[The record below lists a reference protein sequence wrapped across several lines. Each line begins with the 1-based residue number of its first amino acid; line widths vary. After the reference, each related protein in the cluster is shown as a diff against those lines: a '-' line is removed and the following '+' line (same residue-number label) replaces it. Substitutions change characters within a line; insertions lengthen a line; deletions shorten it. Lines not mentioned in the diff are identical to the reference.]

1 MECNRD
7 EAMRAMEIAQRKVG
21 AKDIEGARKFVLKA
35 QQLYPCVEGLSQM
48 MPMLEVLLAAEQKIN
63 GEMDW
68 YGILQLDD
76 VMADDSVVKK
86 QYRKLA
92 LLLHPDKNKIVGAD
106 GAFKLIVEAW
116 GVLSDKI
123 RRAIYDEKI
132 KGFEF
137 KHLQSRNQQ
146 SPQERP
152 QNPPPPQK
160 PKKPPQK
167 RPQRAPPKKKQDTH
181 ANANGF
187 PNANPSTSTNNTS
200 PAMDTTANPT
210 DTATAAHGST
220 LPNPPNKSK
229 TFWTVCPYCAMQYE
243 YLRIYENLNLLC
255 RNCQKPFLAVEAF
268 AIPVAVNGLNAS
280 CYPWLFAQMES
291 PNNQS
296 GGVGLGAGSLANGL
310 RMDGFPNLNTM
321 WGGAFPG
328 SNTAATA
335 SAAEAVNLSSED
347 ELDSEDTQSDEMI
360 GISMKRD
367 DEFDIGISMKR
378 GDEFAIPLNQAIGKE
393 AKGKSPIWR
402 KATSSAKSAVASSPP
417 KVPSSSKISIPS
429 KSPFSTNAGSPS
441 KASSSSTK
449 VPSSSKFSMPQ
460 NSPLSTNVPSPSKA
474 SSSSTK
480 PTSIPKVPTPK
491 ASQSPKVSASPKVME
506 KPKKRKL
513 EEYDE
518 DSKQG
523 SIVKQNAKKSAC
535 SRKDTNNVEVE
546 SAETESKKE
555 QKRLS
560 PGLSN
565 ATLPSTN
572 KISKSTSNPTPSNKQ
587 APPSKHTPS
596 FPKDTSAK
604 AVRILLAEKAKMEI
618 LKNLAIVKKNAEKAA
633 AAKAEGLA
641 AAEKEE
647 ESRRKALED
656 EEKAKE
662 LAKNEK
668 KEALNKV
675 KKPRSD
681 KKRKPKKQEQ
691 KAKNENIEIP
701 AIDSQFINVP
711 DSDFHDFDKDR
722 TENCFQANQIWS
734 IYDDDNGMPRI
745 YARIQKVVSL
755 NPFKVE
761 MNWIEPKLNK
771 YQASGDFKVGKLSS
785 NDMLNIFSHV
795 MRCSKSTK
803 GIIKILPRKSDVWA
817 LYREW
822 DSAWDEHISAEV
834 RHNYDMVEV
843 LTDFTEKFG
852 VRVAPLV
859 KVDGYKNI
867 FQRHQVGPQPVSGW
881 VVPKTELLRFSHQIP
896 ARRLTKEEMQ
906 NIPDVCWELDP
917 AATPV
922 GPVFKGTTE
931 SEEKAAQ
938 DKEKEAHAGGITAA
952 ADATTHHGEQKTAV
966 TERKIEEVEVKTEVI
981 EEITSR

>member
-7 EAMRAMEIAQRKVG
+7 EATRAIEIAQRKVG
-21 AKDIEGARKFVLKA
+21 AKDIEGAKKFALKA
-35 QQLYPCVEGLSQM
+35 QQLYPCLEGLTQM
-48 MPMLEVLLAAEQKIN
+48 MTMLDVLLAAEQKIN

-76 VMADDSVVKK
+76 VMAEDSVVKK

-92 LLLHPDKNKIVGAD
+92 LLLHPDKNKTVGAE

-137 KHLQSRNQQ
+137 KHPQLKNQQ
-146 SPQERP
+146 NPQNRP
-152 QNPPPPQK
+152 QNPRPQK

-167 RPQRAPPKKKQDTH
+167 RPQRAPSKKKPPIH

-187 PNANPSTSTNNTS
+187 PNVNPSTSTANTS
-200 PAMDTTANPT
+200 AATATTTNPT
-210 DTATAAHGST
+210 NTAAAVPGST
-220 LPNPPNKSK
+220 LPNPENKSK

-268 AIPVAVNGLNAS
+268 AIPVTVNGFNAS
-280 CYPWLFAQMES
+280 CYPWLFAQMGYS
-291 PNNQS
+291 NNHS
-296 GGVGLGAGSLANGL
+296 GGFGMGMGGFANGP
-310 RMDGFPNLNTM
+310 RMDGFPNANST
-321 WGGAFPG
+321 WGGAFPEA
-328 SNTAATA
+328 NAAATD
-335 SAAEAVNLSSED
+335 SATETLNLSSENGI
-347 ELDSEDTQSDEMI
+347 DSEDTESDEMI
-360 GISMKRD
+360 GNSMKRD
-367 DEFDIGISMKR
+367 NGFDV
-378 GDEFAIPLNQAIGKE
+378 PLKKAIGKE

-402 KATSSAKSAVASSPP
+402 KASSSNKSAVASSPP
-417 KVPSSSKISIPS
+417 KVPSSSKISMPH
-429 KSPFSTNAGSPS
+429 KSSFSRNAGSPS
-441 KASSSSTK
+441 KASSLSNK
-449 VPSSSKFSMPQ
+449 FPSSSKISMPHK
-460 NSPLSTNVPSPSKA
+460 SPFSTNVGSPSKA
-474 SSSSTK
+474 SSLPTK
-480 PTSIPKVPTPK
+480 PASSPKVPTPK
-491 ASQSPKVSASPKVME
+491 ASQSPKVPASPKVFE
-506 KPKKRKL
+506 RSKKRKL
-513 EEYDE
+513 EECDQ
-518 DSKQG
+518 DSKQE
-523 SIVKQNAKKSAC
+523 SIVKQNAKMSAC
-535 SRKDTNNVEVE
+535 SRKEMNNVEVGAGQSE
-546 SAETESKKE
+546 AKKE
-555 QKRLS
+555 HQKLS
-560 PGLSN
+560 RGLSN
-565 ATLPSTN
+565 ATPPSTS
-572 KISKSTSNPTPSNKQ
+572 KIGKSPGKPIPSNKQ
-587 APPSKHTPS
+587 APPSKHTPPL
-596 FPKDTSAK
+596 PKDTSAK
-604 AVRILLAEKAKMEI
+604 AVRNLLAEKAKMEI
-618 LKNLAIVKKNAEKAA
+618 LKNLAVVKKNAENAA

-647 ESRRKALED
+647 ELRRKALED

-662 LAKNEK
+662 HAKNEK
-668 KEALNKV
+668 KEASNKV
-675 KKPRSD
+675 KKPTID
-681 KKRKPKKQEQ
+681 KKKKPKKQEQ
-691 KAKNENIEIP
+691 AANNENIENTT
-701 AIDSQFINVP
+701 IDSKSINVP

-795 MRCSKSTK
+795 MKCAKPSK
-803 GIIKILPRKSDVWA
+803 GVIKILPRKSDVWA

-822 DSAWDEHISAEV
+822 DSAWDDYTPAAA
-834 RHNYDMVEV
+834 RHNYEMVEV

-867 FQRHQVGPQPVSGW
+867 FQRQQAGPQPVSGW

-896 ARRLTKEEMQ
+896 ARRLTTEEMQ

-922 GPVFKGTTE
+922 GLVFKGTTE

-938 DKEKEAHAGGITAA
+938 DKEEVAHAGGTTADDELTIREIA
-952 ADATTHHGEQKTAV
+952 H
-966 TERKIEEVEVKTEVI
+966 VEVKTEVI
-981 EEITSR
+981 EENTSR

>member
-7 EAMRAMEIAQRKVG
+7 EATRAMEIAQRKVG

-35 QQLYPCVEGLSQM
+35 QQLYPCLEGMSQM
-48 MPMLEVLLAAEQKIN
+48 MAMLEVLLAAEQKIN

-76 VMADDSVVKK
+76 VMAEDSVVKK

-92 LLLHPDKNKIVGAD
+92 LLLHPDKNNTVGAD

-137 KHLQSRNQQ
+137 KHPQLRNQQ
-146 SPQERP
+146 NPQKRP
-152 QNPPPPQK
+152 QNPPPQK

-167 RPQRAPPKKKQDTH
+167 RPQRAPPKKKPPTH

-187 PNANPSTSTNNTS
+187 PNSNPSTSTTNTS
-200 PAMDTTANPT
+200 AA
-210 DTATAAHGST
+210 TATTTNTTNTAAAAHGST
-220 LPNPPNKSK
+220 LPSPQNKSK
-229 TFWTVCPYCAMQYE
+229 IFWTVCPYCAMQYE

-268 AIPVAVNGLNAS
+268 AIPITVNGFNTS
-280 CYPWLFAQMES
+280 CYPWLCAQMGYS
-291 PNNQS
+291 NNQS
-296 GGVGLGAGSLANGL
+296 GGFGLSMGGFPNEP
-310 RMDGFPNLNTM
+310 RMDGFPHVNSM

-328 SNTAATA
+328 ANAAATA
-335 SAAEAVNLSSED
+335 SAAETVNLSSED
-347 ELDSEDTQSDEMI
+347 EMDSEDTQSDEMI
-360 GISMKRD
+360 GNPMKRCN
-367 DEFDIGISMKR
+367 EFDI
-378 GDEFAIPLNQAIGKE
+378 PLKKAIGKE

-402 KATSSAKSAVASSPP
+402 KASSSTKSAVASSPP
-417 KVPSSSKISIPS
+417 KVPSSSKISMPP

-449 VPSSSKFSMPQ
+449 VPSSSKSSIPQ
-460 NSPLSTNVPSPSKA
+460 KSPFTNVGSPSKA

-480 PTSIPKVPTPK
+480 PTSSPKVPTPK
-491 ASQSPKVSASPKVME
+491 ASQSPKVSASPKVLE
-506 KPKKRKL
+506 RPKKRKL

-523 SIVKQNAKKSAC
+523 SIVKQNEKKSAC
-535 SRKDTNNVEVE
+535 RRKDTNNVEVE
-546 SAETESKKE
+546 AGESEAKKE
-555 QKRLS
+555 QQTLS

-565 ATLPSTN
+565 ARLPSTS
-572 KISKSTSNPTPSNKQ
+572 KISKSPGNPTPSNKQ
-587 APPSKHTPS
+587 ALPRKHTPPL
-596 FPKDTSAK
+596 PKDSSAK
-604 AVRILLAEKAKMEI
+604 AVRNLLAEKAKMEI
-618 LKNLAIVKKNAEKAA
+618 LKNLAAVKKNAENTA
-633 AAKAEGLA
+633 AAKAEALA
-641 AAEKEE
+641 ATEKEE
-647 ESRRKALED
+647 ELRRKALED

-675 KKPRSD
+675 KKPTSD
-681 KKRKPKKQEQ
+681 KKKKTKKQEQ
-691 KAKNENIEIP
+691 EANNENIENP
-701 AIDSQFINVP
+701 MIDSQSINVP

-755 NPFKVE
+755 NPFKVQ
-761 MNWIEPKLNK
+761 MSWIEPKLNK
-771 YQASGDFKVGKLSS
+771 YQASGDFKVGKLST

-795 MRCSKSTK
+795 MKCAKPTK

-822 DSAWDEHISAEV
+822 DSAWDDYTPGEV
-834 RHNYDMVEV
+834 RHNYEMVEV
-843 LTDFTEKFG
+843 LTDFTDKFG

-867 FQRHQVGPQPVSGW
+867 FQRQQVGSQPVSGW
-881 VVPKTELLRFSHQIP
+881 VVPKRELPRFSHQIP
-896 ARRLTKEEMQ
+896 ARRLTTEEMQ
-906 NIPDVCWELDP
+906 NISDVCWELDP

-922 GPVFKGTTE
+922 GLLFKGTTE

-938 DKEKEAHAGGITAA
+938 DKEKVEHAGGRPAA
-952 ADATTHHGEQKTAV
+952 AEATTQHGEEKTAV
-966 TERKIEEVEVKTEVI
+966 TERMIPLVEVKTEVI